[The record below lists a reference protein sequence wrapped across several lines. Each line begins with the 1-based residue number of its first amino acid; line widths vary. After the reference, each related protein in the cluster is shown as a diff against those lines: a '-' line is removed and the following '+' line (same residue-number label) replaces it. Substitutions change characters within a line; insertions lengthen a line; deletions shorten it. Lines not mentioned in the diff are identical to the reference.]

1 MNNKVFTVSMLSVAV
16 SLAGCFD
23 GGSGSSSRAG
33 DNRLDCTPASNLAAL
48 TTDDMLAVTSQS
60 NCLVRFPV
68 SDPSAIAVIG
78 PLDAAGDVVGLDF
91 RPASGELF
99 ALTAM
104 GELLLVDPMTAQ
116 TTQVTASI
124 GELQGAR
131 YDIDFNPAANA
142 LRLISDARQNF
153 RMGSPA
159 LVESAM
165 MEALVDGKFGYLQ
178 GVVATAYTNVN
189 PDQDGTQMYV
199 ISADSR
205 TFYQQNPN
213 VGLLTRIGGLFEA
226 AGSLDVK
233 GYNVLTTADGSNEHY
248 AVFDVDGTVGL
259 YSIDPANAE
268 TTLLKELPQA
278 SGDFMD
284 LTVAANAQPREFI
297 LYEQLDTDDFQ
308 LQIFELDPA
317 NPDSG
322 TPLASFESTIPLD
335 GVMMGDVI
343 VGFDFR
349 TTSPEAENNGL
360 YAVADSGRIYSI
372 TITEGGSVLPIPL
385 PILPSTPD
393 TAQATELA
401 TLSESLS
408 GRRFDIDF
416 NPRADLLRIIGDAGQ
431 NLRVNLD
438 QDREL
443 AGMARD
449 TGFAFV
455 DGTVRLDDTMAPI
468 PVAVAYRAAPMQLMN
483 ATPSLDFQYLVD
495 ARNSGLARVAV
506 PNDGALVAVGDG
518 LAEGLTLPSDGL
530 IQQSMDIAQAGTAYA
545 ALRAANETASTLY
558 TVSLSDGTAAAVG
571 VIGGANAAEG
581 VNAISVFI
589 PESTEIE

>member
-1 MNNKVFTVSMLSVAV
+1 MNKKVFTVSLLSVAV
-16 SLAGCFD
+16 SLAGCFN
-23 GGSGSSSRAG
+23 GGSGSGSGSGSGDRAD
-33 DNRLDCTPASNLAAL
+33 DNQLDCTPASDLAAL
-48 TTDDMLAVTSQS
+48 TTNDMLAVTSES
-60 NCLVRFPV
+60 NCLVRFSV
-68 SDPSAIAVIG
+68 SDPSAITVIG
-78 PLDAAGDVVGLDF
+78 PLDSAGDVVGLDF

-124 GELQGAR
+124 GELQGGR

-142 LRLISDARQNF
+142 LRLISSARQNF

-159 LVESAM
+159 LVEGAM

-205 TFYQQNPN
+205 TFYQQDPN

-226 AGSLDVK
+226 ADTLDVK
-233 GYNVLTTADGSNEHY
+233 GYNVFTTADDTNEHY

-259 YSIDPANAE
+259 YAVDPANAG
-268 TTLLKELPQA
+268 TTLLKELPPA
-278 SGDFMD
+278 AADGDYMD
-284 LTVAANAQPREFI
+284 LTVAAGSSDAEREFTV
-297 LYEQLDTDDFQ
+297 YEQSAMDEFE
-308 LQIFELDPA
+308 LQVFELDPA

-322 TPLASFESTIPLD
+322 TPLAAFENTIPLSGLAAD
-335 GVMMGDVI
+335 DVI
-343 VGFDFR
+343 VGFDLR
-349 TTSPEAENNGL
+349 TTNPGGAANGL
-360 YAVADSGRIYSI
+360 YAVADSGTIYSV
-372 TITEGGSVLPIPL
+372 SVMDNLVL
-385 PILPSTPD
+385 PD
-393 TAQATELA
+393 TADASNIAALSQA
-401 TLSESLS
+401 LS
-408 GRRFDIDF
+408 GQRFDIDF

-438 QDREL
+438 QDRVL
-443 AGMARD
+443 AEMARD
-449 TGFAFV
+449 AGFAFV

-483 ATPSLDFQYLVD
+483 ATPSLDFQYLID

-518 LAEGLTLPSDGL
+518 LADGLTLPPSSL
-530 IQQSMDIAQAGTAYA
+530 AQQSMDITQAGTAFA
-545 ALRAANETASTLY
+545 ALRATDESTSTLY
-558 TVSLSDGTAAAVG
+558 TVDLTDGTAEAVG
-571 VIGGANAAEG
+571 VIGGASAAEG

-589 PESTEIE
+589 PESAEAE

>member
-23 GGSGSSSRAG
+23 GGSGSGSGNRAD
-33 DNRLDCTPASNLAAL
+33 DNQLDCTPASDLAAL
-48 TTDDMLAVTSQS
+48 TAGDMLAVTSES
-60 NCLVRFPV
+60 NCLVRFSV
-68 SDPSAIAVIG
+68 SDPSEVTVIG

-104 GELLLVDPMTAQ
+104 GELLLVDPLTAQ

-189 PDQDGTQMYV
+189 PDQSGTQMYV

-205 TFYQQNPN
+205 TFYQQDPN

-226 AGSLDVK
+226 ADTLDVK
-233 GYNVLTTADGSNEHY
+233 GYNVFTTADDTNEHY

-259 YSIDPANAE
+259 YAVDPANAG
-268 TTLLKELPQA
+268 TTLLKELPPA
-278 SGDFMD
+278 AADGNYMD
-284 LTVAANAQPREFI
+284 LTVAAGGSAAEREFTV
-297 LYEQLDTDDFQ
+297 YEQSAADTFE
-308 LQIFELDPA
+308 LQVFELDPE

-322 TPLASFESTIPLD
+322 TPLPDFENTIPL
-335 GVMMGDVI
+335 GGLEAGDVI
-343 VGFDFR
+343 VGFDLR
-349 TTSPEAENNGL
+349 TTGGADNGL

-372 TITEGGSVLPIPL
+372 AITTPAI
-385 PILPSTPD
+385 IFPD
-393 TAQATELA
+393 TADASEVAL
-401 TLSESLS
+401 LSEDLS
-408 GRRFDIDF
+408 GQRFDIDF

-438 QDREL
+438 QDRVL
-443 AGMARD
+443 AEMARD
-449 TGFAFV
+449 AGFAFV

-468 PVAVAYRAAPMQLMN
+468 PVAVAYRAAPMQLMD
-483 ATPSLDFQYLVD
+483 ATPSLDFQYLID

-506 PNDGALVAVGDG
+506 PNDGALVAVGEG
-518 LAEGLTLPSDGL
+518 LAEGLTLPSDGM

-545 ALRAANETASTLY
+545 ALRAESETASTLY
-558 TVSLSDGTAAAVG
+558 TVSLSDGTAEAVG
-571 VIGGANAAEG
+571 VIGGASAAEG

-589 PESTEIE
+589 PESTDVE

>member
-1 MNNKVFTVSMLSVAV
+1 MNNKVFTVSLLSVAV
-16 SLAGCFD
+16 SLAGCFN
-23 GGSGSSSRAG
+23 GGSGSGSSSGDRAD
-33 DNRLDCTPASNLAAL
+33 DNQLDCTPASDLAAL
-48 TTDDMLAVTSQS
+48 TTSDMLAVTSES
-60 NCLVRFPV
+60 NCLVRFSV
-68 SDPSAIAVIG
+68 SDPSAITVIG
-78 PLDAAGDVVGLDF
+78 PLDSAGDVVGLDF

-124 GELQGAR
+124 GELQGGR

-142 LRLISDARQNF
+142 LRLISSARQNF

-159 LVESAM
+159 LVEGAM

-189 PDQDGTQMYV
+189 PDQSGTQMYV

-205 TFYQQNPN
+205 TFYQQDPN

-226 AGSLDVK
+226 ADTLDVK
-233 GYNVLTTADGSNEHY
+233 GYNVFTTADDTNEHY

-259 YSIDPANAE
+259 YAVDPANAG
-268 TTLLKELPQA
+268 TTLLKELPPA
-278 SGDFMD
+278 AADGDYMD
-284 LTVAANAQPREFI
+284 LTVAAGSSDAEREFTV
-297 LYEQLDTDDFQ
+297 YEQSAMDEFE
-308 LQIFELDPA
+308 LQVFELDPA

-322 TPLASFESTIPLD
+322 TPLAAFENTIPLSGLAAD
-335 GVMMGDVI
+335 DVI
-343 VGFDFR
+343 VGFDLR
-349 TTSPEAENNGL
+349 TTGGADNGL

-372 TITEGGSVLPIPL
+372 AITTPAI
-385 PILPSTPD
+385 IFPD
-393 TAQATELA
+393 TADASEVAL
-401 TLSESLS
+401 LSEDLS
-408 GRRFDIDF
+408 GQRFDIDF

-438 QDREL
+438 QDRVL
-443 AGMARD
+443 AEMARD
-449 TGFAFV
+449 AGFAFV

-483 ATPSLDFQYLVD
+483 ATPSLDFQYLID

-518 LAEGLTLPSDGL
+518 LADGLTLPPSSL
-530 IQQSMDIAQAGTAYA
+530 AQQSMDITQAGTAFA
-545 ALRAANETASTLY
+545 ALRATDESTSTLY
-558 TVSLSDGTAAAVG
+558 TVDLTDGTAEAVG
-571 VIGGANAAEG
+571 VIGGASAAEG

-589 PESTEIE
+589 PESTDVE